1 MKEMNWTRDEAL
13 KRLAIL
19 LQGAEK
25 EMEETAFEAVMMRND
40 EAAFE
45 LFKEARDQKAFA
57 VGLYA
62 AADML
67 GISLDELRHLEL
79 DADEAETFMRERAD
93 SLDEQMKAELKNRV
107 KVVSVDEM
115 PDELKDILKSILD

>member
-25 EMEETAFEAVMMRND
+25 EVKETAVEAVLMRND

-45 LFKEARDQKAFA
+45 LFKEARDHKAFA
-57 VGLYA
+57 IGLYA

-67 GISLDELRHLEL
+67 GISIDELRHLEL
-79 DADEAETFMRERAD
+79 DADEAETFMREKAD
-93 SLDEQMKAELKNRV
+93 SLDEQMKAKLKNRV
-107 KVVSVDEM
+107 KVVGVDEM